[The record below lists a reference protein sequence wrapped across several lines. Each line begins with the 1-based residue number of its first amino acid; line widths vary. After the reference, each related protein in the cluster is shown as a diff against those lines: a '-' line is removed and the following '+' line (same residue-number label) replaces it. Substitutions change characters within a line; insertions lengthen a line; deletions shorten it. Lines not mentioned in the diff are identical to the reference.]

1 MVTVAECYIG
11 LVELLLIAFGIMVGG
26 FLVTVIVD
34 YLKKLDNLYA
44 NLIFGFVLLAVFFA
58 FLIWSVSSSFDS

>member
-1 MVTVAECYIG
+1 MVAVSECYIG
-11 LVELLLIAFGIMVGG
+11 LVELLLNALGLMVGG
-26 FLVTVIVD
+26 YLIMMIVD

>member
-1 MVTVAECYIG
+1 MVAVAECYIG

-26 FLVTVIVD
+26 YLIMVIVD

-44 NLIFGFVLLAVFFA
+44 NLIFGFVLLAAFFA

>member
-11 LVELLLIAFGIMVGG
+11 LVEFLLIAFGIMVGG
-26 FLVTVIVD
+26 YLIMVIVD

-44 NLIFGFVLLAVFFA
+44 NLIFGFVLLVLFFA
-58 FLIWSVSSSFDS
+58 FMIWSLSSRFDV

>member
-1 MVTVAECYIG
+1 MVAVAECYIG

-26 FLVTVIVD
+26 YLIMVIVD

>member
-1 MVTVAECYIG
+1 MVAVAECYIG

-26 FLVTVIVD
+26 YLIMVIVD

-58 FLIWSVSSSFDS
+58 FLIWSVSTSFDS

>member
-26 FLVTVIVD
+26 YLIMVIVD

>member
-1 MVTVAECYIG
+1 MVAVSECYIG

-26 FLVTVIVD
+26 FLITVIVD

-44 NLIFGFVLLAVFFA
+44 NLIFGFVLLVLFFA
-58 FLIWSVSSSFDS
+58 FMIWSLSSRFDV

>member
-26 FLVTVIVD
+26 FLITVIVD

>member
-1 MVTVAECYIG
+1 MVAVAECYIG

-26 FLVTVIVD
+26 YLIMVIVD

-58 FLIWSVSSSFDS
+58 FLIWSASSSFDS

>member
-11 LVELLLIAFGIMVGG
+11 LVKLLLIAFGIMVGG
-26 FLVTVIVD
+26 YLIMVIVD

-44 NLIFGFVLLAVFFA
+44 NLIFGFVLLVLFFA
-58 FLIWSVSSSFDS
+58 FMIWSLSSRFDV